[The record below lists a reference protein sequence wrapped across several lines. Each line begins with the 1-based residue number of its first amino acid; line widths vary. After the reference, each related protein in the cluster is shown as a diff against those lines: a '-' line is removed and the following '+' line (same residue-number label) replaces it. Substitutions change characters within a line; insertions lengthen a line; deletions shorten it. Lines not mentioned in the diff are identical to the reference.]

1 MGHCILELVLGNL
14 QIKKSMLQ
22 IMANVIQGMPFKH
35 SSPTVGG
42 KCLIILGFTISHL
55 YGLYFSTPTIFT
67 KIYIDSKVVF
77 MYT

>member
-42 KCLIILGFTISHL
+42 KCLIILGFTISRL
-55 YGLYFSTPTIFT
+55 
-67 KIYIDSKVVF
+67 
-77 MYT
+77 